1 MHVNLIFTIH
11 VERNFILY
19 LYGTTNE
26 NKQGVKWYR
35 LINYITIYIYQK
47 INNKK
52 RKEKWNN
59 IIIDLI
65 PCLSFANSCFY
76 LNFHHISEY
85 TKIVQDSNRI
95 KRNKELTMINR
106 IMYKDEP
113 ILSKRFPFHTG
124 LETLGNNLE
133 QTKENFF
140 PLSPPPPSLLPP
152 PSPPLPACP
161 LRNRGVEKSKKRDPG
176 VFLRWVEAF
185 IRYSSVAARNGHE
198 TQRKKRKNP
207 IGRSLYRYFSDSGN
221 SLSLVKRGEIKQRR
235 GIPPPLSFEN
245 RRLKSMERGISITRS
260 RHRIA
265 TCL

>member
-1 MHVNLIFTIH
+1 
-11 VERNFILY
+11 
-19 LYGTTNE
+19 
-26 NKQGVKWYR
+26 
-35 LINYITIYIYQK
+35 
-47 INNKK
+47 
-52 RKEKWNN
+52 
-59 IIIDLI
+59 
-65 PCLSFANSCFY
+65 
-76 LNFHHISEY
+76 
-85 TKIVQDSNRI
+85 
-95 KRNKELTMINR
+95 
-106 IMYKDEP
+106 MYKDEP

-245 RRLKSMERGISITRS
+245 RRLKSMKRGISITRS

-265 TCL
+265 TYL